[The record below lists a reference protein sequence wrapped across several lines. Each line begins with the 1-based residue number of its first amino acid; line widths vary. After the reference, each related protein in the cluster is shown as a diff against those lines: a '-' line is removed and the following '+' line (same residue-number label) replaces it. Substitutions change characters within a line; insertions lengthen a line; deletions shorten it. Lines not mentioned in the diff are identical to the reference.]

1 MLLERNCLRA
11 IVLLYF
17 SSVPL
22 LNFLLEA
29 KNFVADPKGVKTSK
43 NKKKNRRKKEQQK
56 NSSLKEASE
65 MNKKVVLK
73 VKSFGTVHFE

>member
-1 MLLERNCLRA
+1 M
-11 IVLLYF
+11 
-17 SSVPL
+17 
-22 LNFLLEA
+22 

-56 NSSLKEASE
+56 SSSLKEESE
-65 MNKKVVLK
+65 LNKKVVLK